1 MTTALTA
8 AGRTAAPSRTVRR
21 RPVALIFLT
30 PWLIGMAIFF
40 VYPLAATLYYSVTR
54 FDLLNPPHFV
64 GLRNYRFLLHGDPH
78 VWQAT
83 RNTLWLVAV
92 VVPLRVL
99 FGLGCAGLVASVK
112 RGQSLVRAAC
122 YLPVLAPPVAAT
134 VAFVFLFNPGTGPVN
149 GVLRVLGVHG
159 PGWFTDPAWAKPSL
173 AFLAMWA
180 VGDVMVLLL
189 AALLDVPKHLYEAA
203 AIDGAG
209 PIRRWWHIT
218 LPTISPVLLFTV
230 ITGIIQTLQYF
241 TQAAVAAQVASGT
254 GATSSGL
261 AETFGW
267 PDDSTLTFP
276 EHLYV
281 MGFRYSYLG
290 YASALAVVLFA
301 VSLVFTVL
309 LLRRFGSLLG
319 DRDDA

>member
-1 MTTALTA
+1 
-8 AGRTAAPSRTVRR
+8 
-21 RPVALIFLT
+21 
-30 PWLIGMAIFF
+30 
-40 VYPLAATLYYSVTR
+40 
-54 FDLLNPPHFV
+54 
-64 GLRNYRFLLHGDPH
+64 
-78 VWQAT
+78 
-83 RNTLWLVAV
+83 
-92 VVPLRVL
+92 VL
-99 FGLGCAGLVASVK
+99 FGLGCAGLVVSVK

-209 PIRRWWHIT
+209 PIRRWRHIT

-267 PDDSTLTFP
+267 PDGSTLTFP

-319 DRDDA
+319 DRDDT